1 MGSPFLGSFSSVWV
15 GSPPP
20 VQEQLGRFLW
30 AERRV
35 GGREVVP
42 PTLPAGV
49 KVLVVPTAAQPSPV
63 LASLGGVSAACF
75 TVAHTMDGQMPPRGV
90 HPGYPRQS

>member
-1 MGSPFLGSFSSVWV
+1 MWI

-35 GGREVVP
+35 GGRERWFHP
-42 PTLPAGV
+42 PRQPGM

-90 HPGYPRQS
+90 HPGYPHQS